1 MHADSRGVFFEW
13 FTDTSFSAAT
23 GHRFDLHQANCS
35 VSAAGVLRGLHFA
48 QVPPSQAKYVTCLHG
63 SVFDVVVDIRVGSP
77 TFGQWDAVVLD
88 DRDRRSI
95 YLSEGLGHAFLA
107 LQDDSTVMYLCSAGY
122 NPGREHTINPLDPAI
137 GIAWPAVDEPGAVRP
152 RRAGAH
158 ARQVQAPGLLPT
170 WDGDP
175 GVRRATAGLE
185 RRFRLRQCSTLRS
198 LPTAWRCCGS
208 TTSSA
213 ATACPLR
220 CATQFPTRSID
231 GRRDERVRV
240 VVLTGAGSTFC
251 AGFDLKEFSQPEL
264 ARTIRDS
271 SRRYH
276 LAVWGFAKPM
286 IAAVN
291 GAALGGGFD
300 LALLCD
306 IRIATPDAT
315 FAHPEIKFGAPPLFT
330 PLQWIVGAGIAR
342 DLCLTG
348 RKIDAAE
355 AHRIGLVNT
364 IADNVLGEAVA
375 TAG

>member
-1 MHADSRGVFFEW
+1 MLATEITPDGV
-13 FTDTSFSAAT
+13 A
-23 GHRFDLHQANCS
+23 
-35 VSAAGVLRGLHFA
+35 VLRLDNE
-48 QVPPSQAKYVTCLHG
+48 QRRNCL
-63 SVFDVVVDIRVGSP
+63 SIAMR
-77 TFGQWDAVVLD
+77 DAISDTLD
-88 DRDRRSI
+88 RWAS
-95 YLSEGLGHAFLA
+95 
-107 LQDDSTVMYLCSAGY
+107 
-122 NPGREHTINPLDPAI
+122 
-137 GIAWPAVDEPGAVRP
+137 
-152 RRAGAH
+152 
-158 ARQVQAPGLLPT
+158 
-170 WDGDP
+170 
-175 GVRRATAGLE
+175 
-185 RRFRLRQCSTLRS
+185 
-198 LPTAWRCCGS
+198 
-208 TTSSA
+208 
-213 ATACPLR
+213 
-220 CATQFPTRSID
+220 
-231 GRRDERVRV
+231 DERVRV

-348 RKIDAAE
+348 RKIDAVE

-364 IADNVLGEAVA
+364 IADSVLDEAVA
-375 TAG
+375 TARVIAEAPQAALEATKRYLTSSAGVTFDEAFAVEHDRVFDEFLLGAFGSGPT